1 MKLLLFK
8 SFVLLILSLPILA
21 EDTFNSI
28 GTVDRDPADLARD
41 AGRKPLAVLNFLGL
55 EAGMTAL
62 DLIAASGYYTEVLSI
77 AVGPNGQVIAQNP
90 LFVLKYRGGANDKA
104 LSRRLANNRLPNV
117 IRMDGDIEKLE
128 ITPGSVDLAITALN
142 FHDIYNRSGK
152 SAAIAFSKAVM
163 VLLKPGG
170 IFGVIDHEGT
180 DSADNSSLHRMPSA
194 MAIEALK
201 SAGYRIEATSDLL
214 SNAND
219 DMTKMVFSPE
229 IRGKTNRFLI
239 KAVKP

>member
-1 MKLLLFK
+1 
-8 SFVLLILSLPILA
+8 
-21 EDTFNSI
+21 
-28 GTVDRDPADLARD
+28 
-41 AGRKPLAVLNFLGL
+41 
-55 EAGMTAL
+55 
-62 DLIAASGYYTEVLSI
+62 
-77 AVGPNGQVIAQNP
+77 
-90 LFVLKYRGGANDKA
+90 
-104 LSRRLANNRLPNV
+104 
-117 IRMDGDIEKLE
+117 
-128 ITPGSVDLAITALN
+128 
-142 FHDIYNRSGK
+142 
-152 SAAIAFSKAVM
+152 M

-170 IFGVIDHEGT
+170 IFGVIDHEGA

-214 SNAND
+214 NNAND